1 MQKTFKTTIQA
12 VILVA
17 VTAVFSL
24 AGPSAQPDSSPSAAE
39 IKASLDKVPNAVF
52 PQLKFEFGSVYE
64 GTEIKHDFVVENT
77 GEAPLVIKNIRP
89 D

>member
-1 MQKTFKTTIQA
+1 MHKIFRSAILFGL
-12 VILVA
+12 LVA
-17 VTAVFSL
+17 LPAAFSL
-24 AGPSAQPDSSPSAAE
+24 AGPTAQPGQTPATSE
-39 IKASLDKVPNAVF
+39 IKASLDKTPKAVF
-52 PQLKFEFGSVYE
+52 PQLKFEFDPVFE